1 MQALLYQAGFT
12 HRQDIVLPERDS
24 AIGGHLD
31 PVELHDD
38 VIGLQ
43 VLGGLVGG
51 LDVAHQ
57 DALLV
62 GLHGVG
68 GAQGVGLHA
77 LPADAQHGEAC
88 EGGIAPV
95 RSSGHLLP
103 TCTPPLTAQPRAMTS
118 LLAGDN
124 FALLGV
130 VGAKP
135 MRGGAPLCSHAA
147 MCERH
152 AHCFSQHTHCNLLPD
167 CHHAH

>member
-1 MQALLYQAGFT
+1 MQTLLCQAGFT

-38 VIGLQ
+38 VVGLQ
-43 VLGGLVGG
+43 VLGGLIGG

-103 TCTPPLTAQPRAMTS
+103 TCTPPLTAQPRARAS
-118 LLAGDN
+118 LLAR
-124 FALLGV
+124 LGNTICAMGCRWCKAHERCV
-130 VGAKP
+130 V
-135 MRGGAPLCSHAA
+135 MVCVQLHV
-147 MCERH
+147 
-152 AHCFSQHTHCNLLPD
+152 TCNLLLTAQTLQSTA
-167 CHHAH
+167 CA